1 MLHWLFNW
9 KGNKMI
15 VMMTTYD
22 YLISQPEDVQKQFVE
37 RTKFGEGYVLKQTKS
52 GTKYFIK

>member
-37 RTKFGEGYVLKQTKS
+37 RTKFGEGYVLKQTES
-52 GTKYFIK
+52 GIKYFIK